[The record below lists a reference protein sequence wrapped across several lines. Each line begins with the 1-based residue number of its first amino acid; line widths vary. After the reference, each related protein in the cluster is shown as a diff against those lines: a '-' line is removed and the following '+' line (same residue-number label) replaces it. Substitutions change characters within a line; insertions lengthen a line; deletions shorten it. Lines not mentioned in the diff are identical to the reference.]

1 MFASC
6 AICTDKSEDLA
17 FGCVH
22 QVKKSFPYFRRNIS
36 SVLLYM
42 LIANIYNSKAC
53 NDWIFFGLLPYVPAA
68 HNHKD
73 QAVLINNC
81 SLILLKPNGIAN
93 IGRS

>member
-1 MFASC
+1 
-6 AICTDKSEDLA
+6 
-17 FGCVH
+17 
-22 QVKKSFPYFRRNIS
+22 
-36 SVLLYM
+36 M